1 MGDNMKP
8 ISLIVIVA
16 ALGTIAAYGQT
27 NLSIVTEPYL
37 NGGLFTN
44 PVIGKTGTPV
54 TVTIRAQ
61 VGGTLAAPAKASL
74 SVTDAQGASVATA
87 DLDLKP
93 GDKSAEGA
101 WAWTPERDGIYE
113 IRAKLD
119 PAGAIAEN
127 NEADNEASIT
137 FPVTVANRPM
147 HFVWY
152 RESPNSRWATCVT
165 SVGSEDSVGRLA
177 ERGVAGLAWEYGG
190 MSWSYYDKEN
200 AKKNPADELAKVEQT
215 FYDKF
220 VRPGVTVGLGI
231 DECGGYPGTWPAEA
245 SIASMRALARARE
258 VQPDRIFA
266 VWNGGGTNPELAAQC
281 RQGADFLLL
290 ETYLWR
296 ATPDELGADD
306 IYQVI
311 TDRIDPVIRSM
322 DMFQPAYGNKCYTL
336 LALDTSERPDRC
348 DLGEQE
354 NVIRYIRQHFP
365 EMRGIAWYNS
375 GYGPGAY
382 GLKQTAETDRQHEA
396 VLANADRLCL
406 EYFVKP
412 CLTFLPQAL
421 FLSKTDSGYDLVAA
435 VSNIGGMNSGP
446 VTVEFQVDGTVAGT
460 AKAGQVPAGGGRN
473 QDRAIL
479 RCPITLAPGPHSIA
493 ARIVDSSAATVIEPA
508 IEANRFVN

>member
-1 MGDNMKP
+1 MKP
-8 ISLIVIVA
+8 ISLLVIVA
-16 ALGTIAAYGQT
+16 ALGTIPAYGQT
-27 NLSIVTEPYL
+27 NLSIVTQPYL
-37 NGGLFTN
+37 KGGLFTN
-44 PVIGKTGTPV
+44 PVIGKMGTPV
-54 TVTIRAQ
+54 TVAIRAQ
-61 VGGTLAAPAKASL
+61 LEGTLAGSAKATL
-74 SVTDAQGASVATA
+74 SVTNAQGASVVTA

-93 GDKSAEGA
+93 GDKSAEVT
-101 WAWTPERDGIYE
+101 WAWTPERDGLYE
-113 IRAKLD
+113 IHAKLD
-119 PAGAIAEN
+119 PANAIAES

-137 FPVTVANRPM
+137 FPVTVANRPT

-152 RESPNSRWATCVT
+152 HESPNTRWATCITAVD
-165 SVGSEDSVGRLA
+165 SEESIVRLA
-177 ERGVAGLAWEYGG
+177 ERGVAGLNWEYAG

-200 AKKNPADELAKVEQT
+200 AKNNPADELAKVEQV
-215 FYDKF
+215 FYDKL
-220 VRPGVTVGLGI
+220 VRPGVPVGFGL

-245 SIASMRALARARE
+245 SLASMRALVRARE
-258 VQPDRIFA
+258 VQPNRIFA
-266 VWNGGGTNPELAAQC
+266 VWNGGGTNPALAALW
-281 RQGADFLLL
+281 RQGADFVLL

-311 TDRIDPVIRSM
+311 TDRIDPTIRSM

-354 NVIRYIRQHFP
+354 NVVRFIRQHFP

-375 GYGPGAY
+375 GYGPEAY

-421 FLSKTDSGYDLVAA
+421 FLSKTDKGFDLVAA

-460 AKAGQVPAGGGRN
+460 AKANEVPAGGGRN

-479 RCPITLAPGPHSIA
+479 RCPIVLAPGSHSIA
-493 ARIVDSSAATVIEPA
+493 ARIVDSSAVTVIEPS